1 MSNLIKVT
9 DNYSISEEQ
18 FNQLKDTMK
27 QYFDELYPI
36 VLASG
41 IVTKGDMSEEA
52 VRAASLIFAN
62 SIVEGAIESYDES
75 VIFDEDRLNDYEK
88 EMARNEMKQILAQ
101 FIL

>member
-52 VRAASLIFAN
+52 VQAASLIFAN